1 MPSQLP
7 AQTCRQRFVPHWS
20 HWVCSV
26 NRFLSQGKKQNAR
39 IVLRRQSLDC
49 LWVYGGFTPILHF
62 QICMVTC
69 PCLLESEYENAE
81 KQATKAAT
89 TSIFLHGNSA
99 AQAYINMFVDG
110 APIPSNSNHLRWLC
124 QLRNQ
129 VNKHI
134 FEHAKFTTFSTSC
147 WKTLTNHSKWH

>member
-62 QICMVTC
+62 QICMATC

-89 TSIFLHGNSA
+89 PSIFFC
-99 AQAYINMFVDG
+99 ME
-110 APIPSNSNHLRWLC
+110 IPLRRHTSTCLLTVHQFHQIQTIC
-124 QLRNQ
+124 ADYAN
-129 VNKHI
+129 
-134 FEHAKFTTFSTSC
+134 FEIK
-147 WKTLTNHSKWH
+147 